1 MCNRNQE
8 NQIRLLVADD
18 HQLAR
23 EGICDLLELAPDIEV
38 VGTAENGEEAVKRV
52 AELQPA
58 VVLMDVRMPLLNG
71 IDATRQIRSSHP
83 DVRILGMSVHHEMT
97 IVNDFLAA
105 GASGYVLKG
114 NAGAELAPAIRA
126 VAAGEK
132 YLCL

>member
-8 NQIRLLVADD
+8 KQIRLLVADD
-18 HQLAR
+18 HQLVR
-23 EGICDLLELAPDIEV
+23 EGICGLLELAPDIAV

-52 AELQPA
+52 AELQPD

-71 IDATRQIRSSHP
+71 IDATRRIRSDHP
-83 DVRILGMSVHHEMT
+83 AVRVLGMSVHHEMT

-114 NAGAELAPAIRA
+114 NAGAELAPAIRT
-126 VAAGEK
+126 VAAGEQ